1 MIGWLLVAGLA
12 IILLFPETPTA
23 KTLRRWLIDEPAR
36 LVKETT
42 PRKLARAIMISIVLI
57 IVASMAP
64 EFLALMLSFGDVG
77 LAIELIAALAL
88 LALNQ
93 NVIGALKRLVR
104 LTNQMASF
112 ARGVILAVQP
122 RGRARRHRTRR
133 DKRPPGDDARP
144 PAWLK
149 YGFA

>member
-1 MIGWLLVAGLA
+1 
-12 IILLFPETPTA
+12 
-23 KTLRRWLIDEPAR
+23 
-36 LVKETT
+36 
-42 PRKLARAIMISIVLI
+42 
-57 IVASMAP
+57 
-64 EFLALMLSFGDVG
+64 MLSFGDVG
-77 LAIELIAALAL
+77 LAIELFAALAL

-104 LTNQMASF
+104 LTNQTASF

-122 RGRARRHRTRR
+122 RGRERRHRTRR

-149 YGFA
+149 YSFA

>member
-12 IILLFPETPTA
+12 TILLFPETPTA

-36 LVKETT
+36 LVRETT
-42 PRKLARAIMISIVLI
+42 PRKLARVIMISIVLI
-57 IVASMAP
+57 IVASVAP

-77 LAIELIAALAL
+77 LAIELFAALVL

-93 NVIGALKRLVR
+93 NIVSALKRLVR
-104 LTNQMASF
+104 LTNQTGSF
-112 ARGVILAVQP
+112 SRGVILAVRP
-122 RGRARRHRTRR
+122 GGRERRRRTRR

-144 PAWLK
+144 PAWSK